1 MLPFVGT
8 LDLVTCNLQVT
19 LFDEIHQTV
28 TTTAERVGPSVVGLG
43 RGWARGSGVV
53 VGPNRILTAAHAMRS
68 DDPTVTFHDGRTA
81 TGRVTG
87 TDTDLDIAL
96 IEVDTE
102 QAVTWEPDAVT
113 SLTIGAPVLALSNPG
128 GHGLRVTFGMVSATG
143 RSFRGPR
150 GRRIPGSIE
159 HTAPLPRGSSGG
171 PLVDPEGRL
180 LGLNA
185 VRREGGLILAVPA
198 DQALHARVEAL
209 ARGESSARPR
219 LGIALAHPRAARKIR
234 AAAGLPDHDGLLVH
248 AVLDDSA
255 AATAGLARGDLL
267 VAAGDTPLTSA
278 DDLFEALDAAP
289 DTLTLR
295 VLRGTE
301 DRDVAIRFSS

>member
-1 MLPFVGT
+1 VI
-8 LDLVTCNLQVT
+8 V
-19 LFDEIHQTV
+19 
-28 TTTAERVGPSVVGLG
+28 A
-43 RGWARGSGVV
+43 
-53 VGPNRILTAAHAMRS
+53 PNRVLTAAHAIRS
-68 DDPTVTFHDGRTA
+68 DDPTVTFNDGRTA

-96 IEVDTE
+96 VEVE
-102 QAVTWEPDAVT
+102 AEPAVTWEPDAVAQ
-113 SLTIGAPVLALSNPG
+113 LTIGAPVIALANPG
-128 GHGLRVTFGMVSATG
+128 GHGLRATFGMVSATG

-171 PLVDPEGRL
+171 PLVDTDGRL

-198 DQALHARVEAL
+198 DAALYARVEAL
-209 ARGESSARPR
+209 ARGEATSRPR

-234 AAAGLPDHDGLLVH
+234 AAAGLEARDGLLVRG
-248 AVLDDSA
+248 VIDDSP

-267 VAAGDTPLTSA
+267 IAAGDTALTSA
-278 DDLFEALDAAP
+278 DDLFAALDAAT

-301 DRDVAIRFSS
+301 ERDVSIRFSS

>member
-1 MLPFVGT
+1 MT
-8 LDLVTCNLQVT
+8 LLDELQR
-19 LFDEIHQTV
+19 TV
-28 TTTAERVGPSVVGLG
+28 SRAAETVGPSVVGLG
-43 RGWARGSGVV
+43 RGWARGSGVI
-53 VGPNRILTAAHAMRS
+53 VGPNRILTAAHAIRS

-87 TDTDLDIAL
+87 TDSDIDVAL
-96 IEVDTE
+96 VEVETE
-102 QAVTWEPDAVT
+102 HAVTWEPDAVAH
-113 SLTIGAPVLALSNPG
+113 LTIGAPVLALSNPG

-143 RSFRGPR
+143 RSFRGPG

-171 PLVDPEGRL
+171 PLVDPDGRL

-198 DQALHARVEAL
+198 DAALHARTEAL

-219 LGIALAHPRAARKIR
+219 LGIALSHPRAARKIR
-234 AAAGLPDHDGLLVH
+234 AAAGLPDHDGLLVRG
-248 AVLDDSA
+248 VLDDSPA
-255 AATAGLARGDLL
+255 ANAGLARGDLL
-267 VAAGDTPLTSA
+267 IAAGDTPLTSA
-278 DDLFEALDAAP
+278 DDLFEALDAAT

-301 DRDVAIRFSS
+301 ERDVPIRFSS